1 VSPTDQLVLSLALA
15 LVGVVVCARLYAWWW
30 RRRMERLYNEL
41 IAVAKN
47 LGYTDEQLATRCD
60 VCRRD
65 SVGLYC
71 PYCE

>member
-1 VSPTDQLVLSLALA
+1 
-15 LVGVVVCARLYAWWW
+15 
-30 RRRMERLYNEL
+30 
-41 IAVAKN
+41 VAKN